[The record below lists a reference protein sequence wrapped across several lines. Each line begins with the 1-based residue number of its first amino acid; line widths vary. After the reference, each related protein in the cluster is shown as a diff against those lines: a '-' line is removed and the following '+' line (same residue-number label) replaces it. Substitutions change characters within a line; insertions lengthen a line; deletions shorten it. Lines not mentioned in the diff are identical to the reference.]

1 MLILRVRGNPRHSLR
16 CSDSYGEMK
25 TIVICGA
32 TATGKSDLAVS
43 LAKEIGAEIVNA
55 DSMQIYKG
63 MDIGTAKLSPDER
76 DGISHHLLDVLH
88 VGQDA
93 TVAWYQDLA
102 RAAVTDIHSRGKD
115 AIIVGG
121 TGLYIKSILDDLNF
135 PDTDAAIRQKLTE
148 EAKEFGIVQ
157 LFQRLEQLDPAAAA
171 AIDRQNERRV
181 IRALEVIEITGQPF
195 TANLPRADS
204 SLYPDALQF
213 GLVMDRAELGVRV
226 EARVDQM
233 WQKGFVAEVD
243 RLIEEGITRATT
255 ARRALGYAQIIAMR
269 NGEITEDVAIEETKR
284 ATRQYV
290 RRQETWFSRDA
301 RINWISPVQPRLETV
316 LNKINSPSS

>member
-1 MLILRVRGNPRHSLR
+1 
-16 CSDSYGEMK
+16 MK

-76 DGISHHLLDVLH
+76 GGITHHLLDVLN
-88 VGQDA
+88 VTQDA
-93 TVAWYQDLA
+93 TVAWYQELA
-102 RAAVTDIHSRGKD
+102 RAAVADIHSRGKD

-135 PDTDAAIRQKLTE
+135 PDTDAVIRQKLTE

-181 IRALEVIEITGQPF
+181 IRALEVIEITGKPF
-195 TANLPRADS
+195 TANLPREDS

-213 GLVMDRAELGVRV
+213 GLVMDRTELGTRV

-243 RLIEEGITRATT
+243 RLIEDGITRATT

-269 NGEITEDVAIEETKR
+269 NGEITESVAIEETKR

-316 LNKINSPSS
+316 LNKINSPAS